1 MLNSGITA
9 AKQEAFEEATRL
21 KHQFRTLD
29 DGEVEFLDSVTQAER
44 LKEASVKKANAEGL
58 EAFRRQREEAERIEI
73 EQSINEVRGE
83 DWSTKKKRKRD
94 RENEGGAKLKAR
106 RVSSIEG
113 AEADT
118 SVPPKSTVQKTS
130 AVAANSPA
138 IPSTTKSDDNSKSL
152 ATPPTTKEVVAK
164 AATGLGL
171 GAYSSD
177 DD

>member
-1 MLNSGITA
+1 MYFTA

-44 LKEASVKKANAEGL
+44 QKEASVKKANAEGL
-58 EAFRRQREEAERIEI
+58 EAFRRQREEVERTEI
-73 EQSINEVRGE
+73 EQSINEVREE

-94 RENEGGAKLKAR
+94 REIEGVTKLKAR
-106 RVSSIEG
+106 RLSSNAGVE
-113 AEADT
+113 
-118 SVPPKSTVQKTS
+118 
-130 AVAANSPA
+130 ANSSTPPEPTKPA
-138 IPSTTKSDDNSKSL
+138 TLGAAAVSLASSTTAKIDGSSKSL
-152 ATPPTTKEVVAK
+152 ATQSKTKEVVVK
-164 AATGLGL
+164 PATNLGL